1 MCGNFILPRGEKS
14 LWIFYSSVQLD
25 FTINLAKSKALY
37 DRFAEHKDEI
47 ERIVGDVLDWRRMN
61 DKITCRILL
70 EKQVDL
76 KDDGARTAQFEWF
89 MEKALAF
96 KKAFSKYL

>member
-1 MCGNFILPRGEKS
+1 
-14 LWIFYSSVQLD
+14 
-25 FTINLAKSKALY
+25 
-37 DRFAEHKDEI
+37 
-47 ERIVGDVLDWRRMN
+47 MN